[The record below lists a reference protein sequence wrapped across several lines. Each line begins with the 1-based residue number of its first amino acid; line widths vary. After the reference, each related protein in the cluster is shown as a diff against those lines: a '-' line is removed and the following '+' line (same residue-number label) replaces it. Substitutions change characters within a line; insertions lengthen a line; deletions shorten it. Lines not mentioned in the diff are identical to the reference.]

1 MEKVSSPDESFST
14 HFLPKYENN
23 LDLSL
28 LSNNSFKYE
37 SGKYKYL
44 DKLDEEDK
52 SNAFINI
59 VNEVFNV
66 DNNYI
71 KKIKNEIIVHSNEII
86 PLEEEDENIK
96 NTIFYQRETLKPETV
111 INKKKF
117 KKKKVF
123 ESKKVKKNNDFK
135 GLVAILEES
144 DNFNV
149 NIDINEKKQIPN
161 LFEINVGQNEITKE
175 KTDPKTQIGVKRER
189 SKTKIKEKKE
199 NGKSCEKKYNYFIK
213 IARSF
218 FNKFLLSNKLKK
230 LIEKYGPN
238 LYFEKFPQK
247 FIHKAI
253 IKKSKI
259 FLEKTETT
267 LEDILTKE
275 EFYEEDEK
283 EKYFKRNLRVLN
295 KLKNND
301 EKNIFENSLLDDHL
315 KMNCR
320 DLYQEYLKS
329 DEYIQKTKKL
339 KDEEDTKFVN
349 YARHFIE
356 FFE

>member
-14 HFLPKYENN
+14 HYLPKYENN

-71 KKIKNEIIVHSNEII
+71 KKIKNEIIDYSNKKI
-86 PLEEEDENIK
+86 PLEEEEDDL
-96 NTIFYQRETLKPETV
+96 FYQRETPKPETV

-117 KKKKVF
+117 KKKRMF
-123 ESKKVKKNNDFK
+123 EFKKVKKNNDFK

-161 LFEINVGQNEITKE
+161 LFKTNAGQNEITKE
-175 KTDPKTQIGVKRER
+175 KTEPKTQIGVKRER

-218 FNKFLLSNKLKK
+218 FNKFLLSNKLTK

-238 LYFEKFPQK
+238 LHFEKFPQK

-259 FLEKTETT
+259 FLEKTKTT

-283 EKYFKRNLRVLN
+283 EENFKRNLRVLN

-301 EKNIFENSLLDDHL
+301 EKNIFENSLLDEYL

-329 DEYIQKTKKL
+329 DEYIQKTKKSN
-339 KDEEDTKFVN
+339 DAGDIKFVN
-349 YARHFIE
+349 YASHFIE

>member
-1 MEKVSSPDESFST
+1 
-14 HFLPKYENN
+14 L
-23 LDLSL
+23 
-28 LSNNSFKYE
+28 FKT
-37 SGKYKYL
+37 
-44 DKLDEEDK
+44 
-52 SNAFINI
+52 NA
-59 VNEVFNV
+59 
-66 DNNYI
+66 
-71 KKIKNEIIVHSNEII
+71 
-86 PLEEEDENIK
+86 
-96 NTIFYQRETLKPETV
+96 
-111 INKKKF
+111 
-117 KKKKVF
+117 
-123 ESKKVKKNNDFK
+123 
-135 GLVAILEES
+135 
-144 DNFNV
+144 
-149 NIDINEKKQIPN
+149 
-161 LFEINVGQNEITKE
+161 GQNEKTKE
-175 KTDPKTQIGVKRER
+175 KTEPKTQIGVKRER

-259 FLEKTETT
+259 FLEKT

-301 EKNIFENSLLDDHL
+301 EKNIFENSLLDEL

-339 KDEEDTKFVN
+339 KDEEVTKFVN

>member
-71 KKIKNEIIVHSNEII
+71 KKIKNEIIDHSNEII

-96 NTIFYQRETLKPETV
+96 NTFIYQRETPKPETV

-117 KKKKVF
+117 KKKRMF
-123 ESKKVKKNNDFK
+123 EFKKVKKNNDFK

-161 LFEINVGQNEITKE
+161 LFKTNAGQNEITKE
-175 KTDPKTQIGVKRER
+175 KTEPKTQIGVKRER

-199 NGKSCEKKYNYFIK
+199 NGKSCEKKYNYFLK
-213 IARSF
+213 IARNF

-238 LYFEKFPQK
+238 LCFEKFPPK

-259 FLEKTETT
+259 FLEKT

-301 EKNIFENSLLDDHL
+301 EKNIFENSLLDEL